1 MDTLSKITE
10 LLIASDITTAKATE
24 LLQLIGQHGSEK
36 YNKGIDD
43 GVKVADRYSAPP
55 AEIRSTTRTHIA
67 HPSVEGC

>member
-10 LLIASDITTAKATE
+10 MLINSPMPIDEAQH
-24 LLQLIGQHGSEK
+24 LLQLIGQHGTEK
-36 YNKGIDD
+36 YNKGVDD